1 MGEVCRG
8 SPLGD
13 AVMRSIGSLLR
24 DIVDEAERLSER
36 RLPDEREFP
45 TPAPRQAPAIE
56 EDEFET
62 WN

>member
-1 MGEVCRG
+1 
-8 SPLGD
+8 
-13 AVMRSIGSLLR
+13 MRSIGSLLR